1 MEFFDLVKSR
11 KSIRMYTD
19 EPVDD
24 ETVMKIIDT
33 ARNSPSAGNLQPY
46 KISIVRDLETKQEL
60 AKAAYGQGFIAR
72 APVVLVFLEEP
83 AASASHYGRRG
94 IELYVHQ
101 DTAVAVTFAHLA
113 AADLGLGSCWIG
125 AFDSHAAARILDLPS
140 GLHPVAILP
149 IGHPAENPLSSP
161 KKEINQ
167 IIHPGAKLREL

>member
-11 KSIRMYTD
+11 RSIRIYTD

-24 ETVMKIIDT
+24 ETIMKIIDT

-46 KISIVRDLETKQEL
+46 KISIVRNLETKQEL

-72 APVVLVFLEEP
+72 APVILVFLEEP
-83 AASASHYGRRG
+83 AVSASRYGRRG

-113 AADLGLGSCWIG
+113 AADLGLGSCWVG
-125 AFDSHAAARILDLPS
+125 AFDSHAVARILDLPS
-140 GLHPVAILP
+140 GLLPVAILP
-149 IGHPAENPLSSP
+149 IGHSSENPSSP
-161 KKEINQ
+161 PKKI
-167 IIHPGAKLREL
+167 REKVIK